1 VTPSPPHPS
10 SGISV
15 VIPVRDDRDGLGAL
29 FEALAAQTV
38 PPDEVI
44 VVDGGSSDGSPEVVG
59 RWESGLGGEVRL
71 LSRPGSNIA
80 EARNA
85 GIAAARNE
93 WIALTD
99 AGCRPV
105 AGWLEAIAAQRESAD
120 FVAGVLE
127 VDWDT
132 PFEHVLAVTH
142 YPVAEELSGAGPLV
156 RVSHRLFGRG
166 HDPER
171 VGGGYMA
178 FRRPVWSRV
187 GGFPE
192 DLDTGEDRGF
202 TAAVVHGG
210 FRTVRAPGAL
220 VRWRPPDSWIGN
232 AAMFFRY
239 ARGDVQ
245 IAGRGRHLARASAWA
260 AGATAARAG
269 GWAARGLTAAGA
281 LSYVALPL
289 ARARR
294 AGIAPRHLALVPAVV
309 ALKDLAQIAGA
320 AAGLVPLVRRS
331 GHRR

>member
-1 VTPSPPHPS
+1 M
-10 SGISV
+10 
-15 VIPVRDDRDGLGAL
+15 VIPVRNDREGLEAL
-29 FEALAAQTV
+29 FDALAVQSL

-44 VVDGGSSDGSPEVVG
+44 VIDGGSTDGSLEVPT
-59 RWESGLGGEVRL
+59 RWESNLSGEVRL
-71 LSRPGSNIA
+71 LSRPGANIA
-80 EARNA
+80 AARNA
-85 GIAAARNE
+85 GIAASRNE

-105 AGWLEAIAAQRESAD
+105 GGWLEAIAAQRRSAD
-120 FVAGVLE
+120 FVAGILE

-142 YPVAEELSGAGPLV
+142 YPVAEELSGSGTLV
-156 RVSHRLFGRG
+156 RLSHRLFGRG
-166 HDPER
+166 HDPVR

-192 DLDTGEDRGF
+192 DLDSGEDRGF
-202 TAAVVHGG
+202 TAAVVDGG
-210 FRTVRAPGAL
+210 FRTMRAPGAV
-220 VRWRPPDSWIGN
+220 VRWRPPGGWAGN

-260 AGATAARAG
+260 AGLPPPTPAAAPLV
-269 GWAARGLTAAGA
+269 ASTAAGA
-281 LSYVALPL
+281 LAYIALPL

-294 AGIAPRHLALVPAVV
+294 AGIAPRHWLLVPAVV

-320 AAGLVPLVRRS
+320 AAGLIAPARR
-331 GHRR
+331 R